1 MMQIHNGGK
10 YEYKNMREVS
20 DISCTAIK
28 TIIDLRTISFN
39 SHLPSP
45 SYSLAILR
53 ARDEAISGAWA
64 AGTIT
69 SKMASLCSA

>member
-10 YEYKNMREVS
+10 YVYKNKREVS
-20 DISCTAIK
+20 DISCTVIK

-39 SHLPSP
+39 SHLPSL

-64 AGTIT
+64 AGAIT
-69 SKMASLCSA
+69 SKMASVCSA